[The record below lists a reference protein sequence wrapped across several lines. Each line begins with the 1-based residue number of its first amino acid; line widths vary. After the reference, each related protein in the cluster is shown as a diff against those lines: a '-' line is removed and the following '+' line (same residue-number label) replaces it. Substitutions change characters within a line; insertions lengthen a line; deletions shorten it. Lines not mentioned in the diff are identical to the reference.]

1 MEVTPMHL
9 ITAYFQH
16 AYEMSDAE
24 PVWSEEPRDGDE
36 ASLRL
41 DVDNP
46 DASYRSDISTIRLD
60 IIEML
65 RNINAL
71 ACPSARTSLPP
82 TC

>member
-24 PVWSEEPRDGDE
+24 PVWSEESRDGDE

-41 DVDNP
+41 DVDNS
-46 DASYRSDISTIRLD
+46 DASYRSDISTMRLD
-60 IIEML
+60 IIEIL

-71 ACPSARTSLPP
+71 AYPSARTSLPP